1 MKRITTIILCLLNL
15 LSMAYCQDYYWYKGN
30 KLPLKRGNQE
40 YILYQ
45 EKGVRSYSSQIM
57 ELEETLYSQN
67 EKLKAGILTQLAD
80 IDETNILYRI
90 PSYLTQDSTKNLY
103 ITHRFYVKLKSNSDF
118 ALLQNFVR
126 QYDAE
131 IEQEGD
137 FPLWYILRCGLNSQ
151 YNALELANIFYESNL
166 FAVCEPEFIGI
177 VNYDCVNDSKFGD
190 QWNLKNTGQGYLWE
204 SGIDINY
211 CEANAITTGDSSV
224 IIGVYDLGV
233 DRTHPDI
240 NLYPF
245 SYDVNTQ
252 SSPST
257 IYTTDE
263 GNNYHG
269 TACAGIIGAKT
280 NNNLGVAGIA
290 PDCPIMS
297 LSFYNASV
305 YRIGKG
311 FKVAAD
317 SGCSVISNSWSLSGS
332 SNYVDEGISYALSE
346 GRNGKGCVIVFSAGN
361 DNRDS
366 VNYPANSNDSI
377 IVVGAI
383 SPCGERC
390 NPYSCDAENWGS
402 NYGDKLDI
410 MAPGVKI
417 RTTDN
422 VGTGGKD
429 STDYMDDF
437 NGTSSACP
445 HVAAVAGLILSINPF
460 LTQKEVVDI
469 IESSARKIASGYNP
483 TPSRPNGNWSRYFG
497 YGLVDAHA
505 AVVEA
510 QNRLPKIQG
519 SDYICIDDT
528 INFSLLDI
536 PEDAVSYSWE
546 TTPGLV
552 SLRTLDIVQGQGSS
566 SIRVVLKKREMIPA
580 YPRIGNIP
588 SINPVIDPVIDNNMY
603 VSVTITMSDSTTY
616 TIKKKLH
623 GASGATPIIE
633 ESSTERPWCSGETRY
648 FSMTNNLNAPVDSL
662 HWEIVDVIY
671 KPTGN
676 DTTITRGIGDMIYY
690 TPYVQ
695 PTYLGQITITAT
707 NTFETCGEEQSTTL
721 TIGTYNSSLSLVAT
735 NDGNVLNVS
744 IIENNGE
751 QRSLIQLHEKSS
763 YILEIWHSI
772 EGCVYTQA
780 MLSNNEQINI
790 SGFSQGTYI
799 LLLKENGNIIAQ
811 TKVIIN

>member
-1 MKRITTIILCLLNL
+1 
-15 LSMAYCQDYYWYKGN
+15 
-30 KLPLKRGNQE
+30 
-40 YILYQ
+40 
-45 EKGVRSYSSQIM
+45 M

-151 YNALELANIFYESNL
+151 YNALELANMFYESNL
-166 FAVCEPEFIGI
+166 FAVCEPEFIYT
-177 VNYDCVNDSKFGD
+177 VNYDCVNDSKFSD
-190 QWNLKNTGQGYLWE
+190 QWNLKNTRQEYFWE

-211 CEANAITTGDSSV
+211 CEANAITTGNPSI
-224 IIGVYDLGV
+224 IIGVFDIGV

-240 NLYPF
+240 NLHPF
-245 SYDVNTQ
+245 SYDVNTS

-257 IYTTDE
+257 IYTTNK
-263 GNNYHG
+263 GNDFHG

-290 PDCPIMS
+290 PNCPVMS
-297 LSFYNASV
+297 LSFYNASS

-317 SGCSVISNSWSLSGS
+317 SGCSVISNSWSLSDS
-332 SNYVDEGISYALSE
+332 SSYVDEGISYALSE

-361 DNRDS
+361 ENRDS
-366 VNYPANSNDSI
+366 VNYPARSNDSI

-390 NPYSCDAENWGS
+390 NPYSCDGEGWGG

-422 VGTGGKD
+422 VGTGGKTA
-429 STDYMDDF
+429 TDYMDDF

-460 LTQKEVVDI
+460 LTQQEVVDI
-469 IESSARKIASGYNP
+469 IESTARKIGTGYNP
-483 TPSRPNGNWSRYFG
+483 KPSRPNGEWSYYFG
-497 YGLVDAHA
+497 YGLVDAYA

-536 PEDAVSYSWE
+536 PEDVLSYSW
-546 TTPGLV
+546 TTTTGLV
-552 SLRTLDIVQGQGSS
+552 FLGTLDIVQGQGSP
-566 SIRVVLKKREMIPA
+566 SIRVVSQTREVLPPA
-580 YPRIGNIP
+580 YPKIGNIP
-588 SINPVIDPVIDNNMY
+588 SIDPPIDANMY

-616 TIKKKLH
+616 TVKKRLH
-623 GASGATPIIE
+623 GARGATPIIE

-648 FSMTNNLNAPVDSL
+648 FAITNNTDAPVDSL
-662 HWEIVDVIY
+662 QWEIVDVVF

-676 DTTITRGIGDMIYY
+676 DTIITRGIGDGIYY

-695 PTYLGQITITAT
+695 PTYLGTVKITAT

-721 TIGTYNSSLSLVAT
+721 TIGTYNPSLSLVAT
-735 NDGNVLNVS
+735 NDGNVLNIS
-744 IIENNGE
+744 IVENNE
-751 QRSLIQLHEKSS
+751 KQLALVQLDERSS

>member
-1 MKRITTIILCLLNL
+1 M
-15 LSMAYCQDYYWYKGN
+15 
-30 KLPLKRGNQE
+30 
-40 YILYQ
+40 
-45 EKGVRSYSSQIM
+45 
-57 ELEETLYSQN
+57 
-67 EKLKAGILTQLAD
+67 
-80 IDETNILYRI
+80 
-90 PSYLTQDSTKNLY
+90 
-103 ITHRFYVKLKSNSDF
+103 
-118 ALLQNFVR
+118 
-126 QYDAE
+126 
-131 IEQEGD
+131 
-137 FPLWYILRCGLNSQ
+137 YILRCGLNSQ
-151 YNALELANIFYESNL
+151 YNALELANMFYESNL
-166 FAVCEPEFIGI
+166 FAVCEPEFIYT
-177 VNYDCVNDSKFGD
+177 VNYDCVNDSKFSD
-190 QWNLKNTGQGYLWE
+190 QWNLKNTGQEYFWE

-211 CEANAITTGDSSV
+211 CEANAITTGNPSI
-224 IIGVYDLGV
+224 IIGVFDIGV

-240 NLYPF
+240 NLHPF
-245 SYDVNTQ
+245 SYDVNTS

-257 IYTTDE
+257 IYTTNK
-263 GNNYHG
+263 GNDFHG

-290 PDCPIMS
+290 PNCPVMS
-297 LSFYNASV
+297 LSFYNASS

-317 SGCSVISNSWSLSGS
+317 SGCSVISNSWSLSDS
-332 SNYVDEGISYALSE
+332 SSYVDEGISYALSE

-361 DNRDS
+361 ENRDS
-366 VNYPANSNDSI
+366 VNYPARSNDSI

-390 NPYSCDAENWGS
+390 NPYSCDGEGWGG

-422 VGTGGKD
+422 VGTGGKTA
-429 STDYMDDF
+429 TDYMDDF

-460 LTQKEVVDI
+460 LTQQEVVDI
-469 IESSARKIASGYNP
+469 IESTARKIGTGYNP
-483 TPSRPNGNWSRYFG
+483 KPSRPNGDWSYYFG
-497 YGLVDAHA
+497 YGLVDAYA

-536 PEDAVSYSWE
+536 PEDVLSYSW
-546 TTPGLV
+546 TTTTGLV
-552 SLRTLDIVQGQGSS
+552 FLGTLDIVQGQGSP
-566 SIRVVLKKREMIPA
+566 SIRVVSQKREVLPPA
-580 YPRIGNIP
+580 YPKIGNIP
-588 SINPVIDPVIDNNMY
+588 SIDPPIDANMY

-616 TIKKKLH
+616 TVKKRLH
-623 GASGATPIIE
+623 GARGATPIIE

-648 FSMTNNLNAPVDSL
+648 FAVTNNTDAPVDSL
-662 HWEIVDVIY
+662 QWEIVDVVF

-676 DTTITRGIGDMIYY
+676 DTIITRGIGDGIYY

-695 PTYLGQITITAT
+695 PTYLGTVKITAT

-735 NDGNVLNVS
+735 NDGNVLNIS
-744 IIENNGE
+744 IVENNE
-751 QRSLIQLHEKSS
+751 KQLALVQLDERSS

>member
-1 MKRITTIILCLLNL
+1 MKRITIIILCLLNL

-30 KLPLKRGNQE
+30 KLSLKRGNQE

-45 EKGVRSYSSQIM
+45 EEGVKSLSHQIT

-67 EKLKAGILTQLAD
+67 KTLKAGIITQLAD
-80 IDETNILYRI
+80 IDETSILYRI

-103 ITHRFYVKLKSNSDF
+103 ITHRFYVKLKSNNDF
-118 ALLQNFVR
+118 ALLQDFVR
-126 QYDAE
+126 QYDVE

-137 FPLWYILRCGLNSQ
+137 FPLWYIVRCGLNSQ
-151 YNALELANIFYESNL
+151 YTALELANIFYESNL
-166 FAVCEPEFIGI
+166 FAVCEPEFIGA
-177 VNYDCVNDSKFGD
+177 VNYNCVNDSKFCD
-190 QWNLKNTGQGYLWE
+190 QWNLKNTGLEYPGE

-224 IIGVYDLGV
+224 IIGVFDIGV
-233 DRTHPDI
+233 DRNHPDI
-240 NLYPF
+240 NLHPF
-245 SYDVNTQ
+245 SYDVDTD

-257 IYTTDE
+257 IYTTKE

-297 LSFYNASV
+297 LSFYNTSS

-317 SGCSVISNSWSLSGS
+317 SGCSVISNSWSRSAA
-332 SNYVDEGISYALSE
+332 SNYVDDGISYALSE

-390 NPYSCDAENWGS
+390 NPYSCDGEGWGG

-422 VGTGGKD
+422 VGTGGKTA
-429 STDYMDDF
+429 TDYMDDF

-460 LTQKEVVDI
+460 LTQQEVVDI
-469 IESSARKIASGYNP
+469 IESTARKIGTGYNP
-483 TPSRPNGNWSRYFG
+483 KPSRPNGDWSYYFG
-497 YGLVDAHA
+497 YGLVDAYA

-519 SDYICIDDT
+519 SDYICLDDT
-528 INFSLLDI
+528 VNFSLLDI
-536 PEDAVSYSWE
+536 PEDVVSYSWA
-546 TTPGLV
+546 TTAGLV
-552 SLRTLDIVQGQGSS
+552 FMGTLDIVQGQGSS
-566 SIRVVLKKREMIPA
+566 SIRVVPKKRGMIPG
-580 YPRIGNIP
+580 YLKISNIP
-588 SINPVIDPVIDNNMY
+588 SINPVIDNNMY

-623 GASGATPIIE
+623 GASGATPVIE
-633 ESSTERPWCSGETRY
+633 ESSTERPWRTGTTRH
-648 FSMTNNLNAPVDSL
+648 FSITNNIHAPADSL
-662 HWEIVDVIY
+662 HWEIVDIIF

-676 DTTITRGIGDMIYY
+676 DTTITRGIGNIIHY
-690 TPYVQ
+690 TPYVP
-695 PTYLGQITITAT
+695 PTYLGTVTITAT

-735 NDGNVLNVS
+735 NKGDILSVS
-744 IIENNGE
+744 VVENNGE

-772 EGCVYTQA
+772 EGCIYTQA
-780 MLSNNEQINI
+780 MLSNNEQVNI
-790 SGFSQGTYI
+790 SGFPQGTYI

>member
-1 MKRITTIILCLLNL
+1 MKRISIIILCLLNL

-30 KLPLKRGNQE
+30 KLPLKRGNQH

-45 EKGVRSYSSQIM
+45 EKGVKSYSSQIT
-57 ELEETLYSQN
+57 EVEETIYYQD
-67 EKLKAGILTQLAD
+67 KTLKAGIITQLSD

-103 ITHRFYVKLKSNSDF
+103 ITHRFCVKLKSSNDF
-118 ALLQNFVR
+118 TVLQDFVS

-137 FPLWYILRCGLNSQ
+137 FPLWYIVRCGLNSQ

-166 FAVCEPEFIGI
+166 FAVCEPELIGI

-190 QWNLKNTGQGYLWE
+190 QWNLKNTRQGYFWE

-245 SYDVNTQ
+245 SYDVNTK

-257 IYTTDE
+257 IYTTDN

-290 PDCPIMS
+290 PNCPIMS
-297 LSFYNASV
+297 LSFYNASSC
-305 YRIGKG
+305 RIGRG

-317 SGCSVISNSWSLSGS
+317 SGCSVISNSWNLSDS
-332 SNYVDEGISYALSE
+332 SNYVNEGISYALSE

-361 DNRDS
+361 ENRDS
-366 VNYPANSNDSI
+366 VNYPARSNDSI

-390 NPYSCDAENWGS
+390 NPYSCDAEDWGS

-422 VGTGGKD
+422 VGTGGKTA
-429 STDYMDDF
+429 TDYMDDF

-445 HVAAVAGLILSINPF
+445 HVAAVAGLILSVNPF

-469 IESSARKIASGYNP
+469 IESTARKIASGYNP
-483 TPSRPNGNWSRYFG
+483 TPNRPNGDWSRYFG

-536 PEDAVSYSWE
+536 PEDAVAYSWE
-546 TTPGLV
+546 TTSNLV
-552 SLRTLDIVQGQGSS
+552 YWGTLEIVQGQGSP
-566 SIRVVLKKREMIPA
+566 SIRVVTKTREIIPGL
-580 YPRIGNIP
+580 PKLGNIP
-588 SINPVIDPVIDNNMY
+588 LNNPSINDNMY
-603 VSVTITMSDSTTY
+603 VSVTITMSDNTTH
-616 TIKKKLH
+616 TVKKIVH
-623 GASGATPIIE
+623 TPRGETPIIE
-633 ESSTERPWCSGETRY
+633 ESSTERPWKTGTTRH
-648 FSMTNNLNAPVDSL
+648 FFITNNTDAPIDSL
-662 HWEIVDVIY
+662 KWEIVDIIF
-671 KPTGN
+671 KSTGN
-676 DTTITRGIGDMIYY
+676 DTTIIKGLGNSIYY
-690 TPYVQ
+690 TPHVP
-695 PTYLGQITITAT
+695 PTYLGLVTITAT
-707 NTFETCGEEQSTTL
+707 NAFETCGEEQSTTL
-721 TIGTYNSSLSLVAT
+721 AIGTYNSSLSLVT
-735 NDGNVLNVS
+735 NYEGNVLNVS
-744 IIENNGE
+744 VVENNGE

-772 EGCVYTQA
+772 EGCVHTQA
-780 MLSNNEQINI
+780 MLSNNEQVNI
-790 SGFSQGTYI
+790 SGFPQGTYI

>member
-1 MKRITTIILCLLNL
+1 MG
-15 LSMAYCQDYYWYKGN
+15 GN
-30 KLPLKRGNQE
+30 
-40 YILYQ
+40 
-45 EKGVRSYSSQIM
+45 
-57 ELEETLYSQN
+57 
-67 EKLKAGILTQLAD
+67 
-80 IDETNILYRI
+80 
-90 PSYLTQDSTKNLY
+90 
-103 ITHRFYVKLKSNSDF
+103 
-118 ALLQNFVR
+118 
-126 QYDAE
+126 
-131 IEQEGD
+131 
-137 FPLWYILRCGLNSQ
+137 
-151 YNALELANIFYESNL
+151 
-166 FAVCEPEFIGI
+166 
-177 VNYDCVNDSKFGD
+177 
-190 QWNLKNTGQGYLWE
+190 
-204 SGIDINY
+204 
-211 CEANAITTGDSSV
+211 
-224 IIGVYDLGV
+224 
-233 DRTHPDI
+233 
-240 NLYPF
+240 PF
-245 SYDVNTQ
+245 SYDVNTK

-297 LSFYNASV
+297 LSFYNASG
-305 YRIGKG
+305 YRIGNG

-422 VGTGGKD
+422 IGIGGENP
-429 STDYMDDF
+429 TDYMDDF

-445 HVAAVAGLILSINPF
+445 HVAAVAGLILSVNPF

-483 TPSRPNGNWSRYFG
+483 TSSRPNGNWSRYFG

-552 SLRTLDIVQGQGSS
+552 FLGTLDIVQGQGSS
-566 SIRVVLKKREMIPA
+566 SIRVVPKKRGMIPA

-588 SINPVIDPVIDNNMY
+588 SINPVIDNNMY

-616 TIKKKLH
+616 TVKKRLH
-623 GASGATPIIE
+623 GARGATPIIE

-648 FSMTNNLNAPVDSL
+648 FAITNNTDAPVDSL
-662 HWEIVDVIY
+662 QWEIVDVVF

-676 DTTITRGIGDMIYY
+676 DTIITRGIGDGIYY

-695 PTYLGQITITAT
+695 PTYLGTVKITAT

-744 IIENNGE
+744 IVENNGE

>member
-1 MKRITTIILCLLNL
+1 MKRITIIILCLLNL
-15 LSMAYCQDYYWYKGN
+15 LSIAYCQDYYWYKGN
-30 KLPLKRGNQE
+30 KIPLRRGNQQ

-45 EKGVRSYSSQIM
+45 ETGVRSYSSQIM

-151 YNALELANIFYESNL
+151 YNALELANMFYESNL
-166 FAVCEPEFIGI
+166 FAVCEPEFIYT
-177 VNYDCVNDSKFGD
+177 VNYDCVNDSKFSD
-190 QWNLKNTGQGYLWE
+190 QWNLKNTGQEYFWE

-211 CEANAITTGDSSV
+211 CEANAITTGNPSI
-224 IIGVYDLGV
+224 IIGVFDIGV

-240 NLYPF
+240 NLHPF
-245 SYDVNTQ
+245 SYDVNTS

-257 IYTTDE
+257 IYTTNK
-263 GNNYHG
+263 GNDFHG

-290 PDCPIMS
+290 PNCPVMS
-297 LSFYNASV
+297 LSFYNASS

-317 SGCSVISNSWSLSGS
+317 SGCSVISNSWSLSDS
-332 SNYVDEGISYALSE
+332 SSYVDEGISYALSE

-361 DNRDS
+361 ENRDS
-366 VNYPANSNDSI
+366 VNYPARSNDSI

-390 NPYSCDAENWGS
+390 NPYSCDGEGWGG

-422 VGTGGKD
+422 VGTGGKTA
-429 STDYMDDF
+429 TDYMDDF

-460 LTQKEVVDI
+460 LTQQEVVDI
-469 IESSARKIASGYNP
+469 IESTARKIGTGYNP
-483 TPSRPNGNWSRYFG
+483 KPSRPNGDWSYYFG
-497 YGLVDAHA
+497 YGLVDAYA

-536 PEDAVSYSWE
+536 PEDVLSYSW
-546 TTPGLV
+546 TTTTGLV
-552 SLRTLDIVQGQGSS
+552 FLGTLDIVQGQGSP
-566 SIRVVLKKREMIPA
+566 SIRVVSQKREVLPPA
-580 YPRIGNIP
+580 YPKIGNIP
-588 SINPVIDPVIDNNMY
+588 SIDPPIDANMY

-616 TIKKKLH
+616 TVKKRLH
-623 GASGATPIIE
+623 GARGATPIIE

-648 FSMTNNLNAPVDSL
+648 FAVTNNTDAPVDSL
-662 HWEIVDVIY
+662 QWEIVDVVF

-676 DTTITRGIGDMIYY
+676 DTIITRGIGDGIYY

-695 PTYLGQITITAT
+695 PTYLGTVKITAT

-735 NDGNVLNVS
+735 NDGNVLNIS
-744 IIENNGE
+744 IVENNE
-751 QRSLIQLHEKSS
+751 KQLALVQLDERSS

>member
-1 MKRITTIILCLLNL
+1 
-15 LSMAYCQDYYWYKGN
+15 MAYCQDYYWYKGN
-30 KLPLKRGNQE
+30 KLPLKRGNQH

-45 EKGVRSYSSQIM
+45 EKGIKSYSSQIT
-57 ELEETLYSQN
+57 EVEETIYYQD
-67 EKLKAGILTQLAD
+67 KTLKAGIITQLSD

-103 ITHRFYVKLKSNSDF
+103 ITHRFCVKLKSSNDF
-118 ALLQNFVR
+118 TVLQDFVR

-137 FPLWYILRCGLNSQ
+137 FPLWYIVRCGLNSQ

-166 FAVCEPEFIGI
+166 FAVCEPELIGI

-190 QWNLKNTGQGYLWE
+190 QWNLKNTRQGYFWE

-245 SYDVNTQ
+245 SYDVNTK

-257 IYTTDE
+257 IYTTDN

-290 PDCPIMS
+290 PNCPIMS
-297 LSFYNASV
+297 LSFYNASSC
-305 YRIGKG
+305 RIGRG

-317 SGCSVISNSWSLSGS
+317 SGCSVISNSWNLSDS
-332 SNYVDEGISYALSE
+332 SNYVNEGISYALSE

-361 DNRDS
+361 ENRDS
-366 VNYPANSNDSI
+366 VNYPARSNDSI

-422 VGTGGKD
+422 VGTGGKTA
-429 STDYMDDF
+429 TDYMDDF

-445 HVAAVAGLILSINPF
+445 HVAAVAGLILSVNPF

-469 IESSARKIASGYNP
+469 IESTARKIGTGYNP
-483 TPSRPNGNWSRYFG
+483 KPSRPNGDWSYYFG
-497 YGLVDAHA
+497 YGLVDAYA

-536 PEDAVSYSWE
+536 PEDVLSYSW
-546 TTPGLV
+546 TTTTGLV
-552 SLRTLDIVQGQGSS
+552 FLGTLDIVQGQGSP
-566 SIRVVLKKREMIPA
+566 SIRVVSQKREVLPPA
-580 YPRIGNIP
+580 YPKIGNIP
-588 SINPVIDPVIDNNMY
+588 SIVPPIDANMY

-616 TIKKKLH
+616 TVKKRLH
-623 GASGATPIIE
+623 GARGATPIIE
-633 ESSTERPWCSGETRY
+633 ESSTERPWCSGEMRY
-648 FSMTNNLNAPVDSL
+648 FAITNNTDAPVDSL
-662 HWEIVDVIY
+662 QWEIVDVVF

-676 DTTITRGIGDMIYY
+676 DTIITRGIGDGIYY

-695 PTYLGQITITAT
+695 PTYLGTVKITAT

-721 TIGTYNSSLSLVAT
+721 TIGTYNPSLSLVAT
-735 NDGNVLNVS
+735 NDGNVLNIS
-744 IIENNGE
+744 IVENNE
-751 QRSLIQLHEKSS
+751 KQLALVQLDERSS

-772 EGCVYTQA
+772 EGCVHTQS

-790 SGFSQGTYI
+790 TGFQQGTYI